1 MRTVLLLLMLPLLCM
16 GAQAQPISQTVVAPG
31 TIWKFFNQNG
41 DLGTTWQAEAFSD
54 AAWAS
59 GPSPLGYSPANV
71 DLASTTICNGC
82 VGCTCTIVTNNCA
95 DNCSTKRITT
105 YFRYHL
111 NLSDASG
118 TFGIRYQRDDGIV
131 IYVNGNEVHREN
143 LPASPTTITYST
155 TATAVPSD
163 PDELLWITVPT
174 VSASLFHT
182 GDNVIAVEIH
192 QTSPTSSD
200 MRFNMEVVRTGGA
213 GAALTRGPYLQMG
226 TPTEMTLRW
235 RSNNVN
241 TGRVRY
247 WTTTPGSQ
255 TTTADETTATT
266 EHEKR
271 LTGLAANTR
280 YNYTIGNTDG
290 TILQGTTDNYFYTAP
305 LTGTTKKTRI
315 WALGDFGKGPGTPR
329 QANVKNQFLNYV
341 GSNYIDM
348 CISLGDNAYN

>member
-1 MRTVLLLLMLPLLCM
+1 MKNVLLLLLLPLLCV
-16 GAQAQPISQTVVAPG
+16 GVQAQPVSQTVVAPG
-31 TIWKFFNQNG
+31 AIWKFFNQNG
-41 DLGTTWQAEAFSD
+41 DLGTAWQAEAFSD

-59 GPSPLGYSPANV
+59 GPSPLGYSPANM
-71 DLASTTICNGC
+71 DGASTTICSGC
-82 VGCTCTIVTNNCA
+82 VGCTCNTVTNDCA

-118 TFGIRYQRDDGIV
+118 TFAIRYQRDDGIV
-131 IYVNGNEVHREN
+131 IYVNGTEVHREN
-143 LPASPTTITYST
+143 LPAPPATITYST
-155 TATAVPSD
+155 TATAIPSD
-163 PDELLWITVPT
+163 AEELLWITVPT

-192 QTSPTSSD
+192 QTSQTSSD
-200 MRFNMEVVRTGGA
+200 IRFNMEVVRTG

-235 RSNNVN
+235 RSSSAN

-247 WTTTPGSQ
+247 WTTTPGSL

-271 LTGLAANTR
+271 LTGLTANTR
-280 YNYTIGNTDG
+280 YNYTIGSTDG
-290 TILQGTTDNYFYTAP
+290 AVYRVPPTIIFIRHP
-305 LTGTTKKTRI
+305 
-315 WALGDFGKGPGTPR
+315 
-329 QANVKNQFLNYV
+329 
-341 GSNYIDM
+341 
-348 CISLGDNAYN
+348 

>member
-1 MRTVLLLLMLPLLCM
+1 MKTLLFLLLLTLL
-16 GAQAQPISQTVVAPG
+16 GVGLQAQPTSQTVVAPG

-41 DLGTTWQAEAFSD
+41 DLGTTWRDPAFSD

-59 GPSPLGYSPANV
+59 GPSPLGYSPANT
-71 DLASTTICNGC
+71 DGASTTICNGC
-82 VGCTCTIVTNNCA
+82 DGCTCTTVTNDCA
-95 DNCSTKRITT
+95 DNCGTKRITT

-118 TFGIRYQRDDGIV
+118 TFAIRYQRDDGIV
-131 IYVNGNEVHREN
+131 IYVNGTEVHREN
-143 LPASPTTITYST
+143 LPALPATITYST

-163 PDELLWITVPT
+163 AEELLWITVPT
-174 VSASLFHT
+174 VSSSLFHT

-200 MRFNMEVVRTGGA
+200 IRFNMEVVRTGGR

-235 RSNNVN
+235 RSSSTN

-255 TTTADETTATT
+255 TINSDESTATT
-266 EHEKR
+266 KHEKR
-271 LTGLAANTR
+271 LTGLTANTR
-280 YNYTIGNTDG
+280 YNYSIGSTDG
-290 TILQGTTDNYFYTAP
+290 TILQGTTDNYFYELLP
-305 LTGTTKKTRI
+305 DRSNQKNPDL
-315 WALGDFGKGPGTPR
+315 GPG
-329 QANVKNQFLNYV
+329 
-341 GSNYIDM
+341 
-348 CISLGDNAYN
+348 